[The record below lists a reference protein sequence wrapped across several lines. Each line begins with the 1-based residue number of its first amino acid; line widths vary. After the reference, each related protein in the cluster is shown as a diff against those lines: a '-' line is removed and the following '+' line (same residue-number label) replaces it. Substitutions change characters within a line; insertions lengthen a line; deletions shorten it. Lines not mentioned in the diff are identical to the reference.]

1 MYLNICIYNKIMVT
15 KEEVIDKLKTVF
27 DPHIPISVYDLGLIL
42 DVFVKEEKNVY
53 IKMTFTTPTCPM
65 KQVIADKIKDAVKEI
80 KGIDEVEVELTYNI
94 KWTPEMINP
103 EFRKEQSE

>member
-1 MYLNICIYNKIMVT
+1 MIT
-15 KEEVIDKLKTVF
+15 KQDVINKLKTVF

-42 DVFVKEEKNVY
+42 DVKVENEKDVY

-65 KQVIADKIKDAVKEI
+65 KQVIAQRVEDSVKEI
-80 KGIDEVEVELTYNI
+80 KDVGAVEVELTFDI

-103 EFRKEQSE
+103 EFRKSMQN